1 MPPLGRRRL
10 PKGEKVSKPPAA
22 AGGIRRAAT
31 RETETSV
38 TIDGHP
44 VNLVPLPGLEADGRD
59 DASADGGDDA
69 GADGGRAVPSG
80 PSGSEA
86 DGAPDGGR
94 AGRSGSEADGAP
106 DVGWRSR
113 LADVLE
119 FARRQLD
126 GESEVDQFGFD
137 PEFNSRVLM
146 PAARMLYQ
154 RWFGVRMRGLAH
166 VPEAGP
172 ALVVANHSGTL
183 PVDAVMLQSGL
194 HDEHPTHR
202 NLRLLGADMVYEIP
216 LLAPLA
222 RKGGHTRACP
232 ANAHVLLRSGEL
244 VGVFPEGFK
253 GIGKP
258 FSDRYQLRRFG
269 RGGFAATAIRARV
282 PIIPCA
288 IVGAEEIYPLLGNA
302 RPIAQLLGLPYFPIT
317 PLFPWLG
324 PVGAVPLPSKWIIE
338 FCPPVP
344 TSDYPPGSEDDPAVV
359 ADLSGRVRGTI
370 QRKLDDLLPERG
382 PAFG

>member
-1 MPPLGRRRL
+1 
-10 PKGEKVSKPPAA
+10 VSKPPAA

-44 VNLVPLPGLEADGRD
+44 VNLVPLPGLEADGQD

-94 AGRSGSEADGAP
+94 AGPSGSQADRAP
-106 DVGWRSR
+106 DGGWRSR

-146 PAARMLYQ
+146 PAARTLYQ

-183 PVDAVMLQSGL
+183 PVDALMLQAGL

-258 FSDRYQLRRFG
+258 FSDRYQLRPFG

-344 TSDYPPGSEDDPAVV
+344 TSDYPPGSEDDPAVI